1 MAESQTNPK
10 PKEISPDA
18 KTLLQIISATAPHAL
33 AAALSATAIPPTP
46 DVVQDVLRLSY
57 SNPSAA
63 VEFFRWAGLTR
74 KHSAHSWNLIVDLL
88 GKNSK
93 FEPMWDAIRS
103 MRNEGALSLSA
114 FISVFGSYCS
124 VGRVNEAIM
133 SFEVMDRYGIP
144 PDVAAMNALLS
155 AICCE
160 GGSTT
165 LALEFFEKIKV
176 KITPDGDTFMI
187 LLEGWEREGNV
198 TKAKSTFGE
207 MVVRLGWSPQN
218 MVAYNSVLMTLV
230 RGMEVEE
237 AIKFLLVMKGKG
249 CLPGLKFFSNALD
262 VLLKQNDST
271 HAIALWDIMLDGG
284 FMPNLMMYNTIIG
297 ILCNAG
303 DADNAFRFLDEMV
316 FYGVF
321 ADSFTYNMIFQCL
334 VKHKKVHEAGK
345 FFIEMIKNECPP
357 MPSNCAAAIAMCFDG
372 DDPEMAI
379 EIWSYMIEN
388 SLSPVDESANALLI
402 GLCNLRRFSDY
413 RRFAEDMLDMK
424 IKIHESTMEKLKNAR
439 YKDGRSAR
447 DTCDSLWKSLLA
459 NFTSFTGMFCGWW

>member
-33 AAALSATAIPPTP
+33 VAALSATSIPPTP

-57 SNPSAA
+57 SNSSAA

-249 CLPGLKFFSNALD
+249 CLPA
-262 VLLKQNDST
+262 
-271 HAIALWDIMLDGG
+271 
-284 FMPNLMMYNTIIG
+284 
-297 ILCNAG
+297 
-303 DADNAFRFLDEMV
+303 
-316 FYGVF
+316 
-321 ADSFTYNMIFQCL
+321 
-334 VKHKKVHEAGK
+334 
-345 FFIEMIKNECPP
+345 
-357 MPSNCAAAIAMCFDG
+357 
-372 DDPEMAI
+372 
-379 EIWSYMIEN
+379 
-388 SLSPVDESANALLI
+388 
-402 GLCNLRRFSDY
+402 
-413 RRFAEDMLDMK
+413 
-424 IKIHESTMEKLKNAR
+424 
-439 YKDGRSAR
+439 
-447 DTCDSLWKSLLA
+447 
-459 NFTSFTGMFCGWW
+459 